1 MRLTLAFG
9 PLVPGDTFLLTVE
22 VVDAA
27 GATIAAL
34 APISITVPLD
44 VPTGTYVPVT
54 GVALK
59 WTPIAPAVKPPVM
72 L

>member
-1 MRLTLAFG
+1 MVNVRRYP
-9 PLVPGDTFLLTVE
+9 PLVMSKHRLAYSSRLM
-22 VVDAA
+22 
-27 GATIAAL
+27 IAAL